1 MGGRLSVVGTKE
13 PIESGT
19 CPLLRIC
26 LVREKLGIKIANTS
40 ILQYISFCRLGRKGD
55 GDGWETKC
63 CRDKRAN
70 RSAAH
75 TPPQSRHYHNMTHL
89 AQKTQQKK
97 TKQSQRDKDNTNAN
111 TRHNMSVRSS
121 KMNLIGPRVAKCHGD
136 DELIRVKILASLGKS
151 LESTQFCKI
160 WVFWNRFAQY
170 IWGFSV

>member
-1 MGGRLSVVGTKE
+1 ML
-13 PIESGT
+13 
-19 CPLLRIC
+19 
-26 LVREKLGIKIANTS
+26 
-40 ILQYISFCRLGRKGD
+40 CRAGRKE

-121 KMNLIGPRVAKCHGD
+121 KMNLIGPRVAKCHGYD
-136 DELIRVKILASLGKS
+136 GLIRVKILASWGKRLGEHTILQNEAFFGTDLHNLYEIS
-151 LESTQFCKI
+151 LSKFYTLTESSTSVLQKYPNCKC
-160 WVFWNRFAQY
+160 W
-170 IWGFSV
+170 